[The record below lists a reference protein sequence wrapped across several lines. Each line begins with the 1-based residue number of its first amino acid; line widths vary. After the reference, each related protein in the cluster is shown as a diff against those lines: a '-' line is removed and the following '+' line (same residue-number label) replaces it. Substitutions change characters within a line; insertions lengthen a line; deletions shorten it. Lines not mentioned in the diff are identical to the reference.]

1 MPSRLSILA
10 LFYRAMADEP
20 LFSSGKERSVQLPGA
35 MSAWQVHLEEP
46 ERGSDGL
53 NTFDCENNLLRRG
66 RTIWLR
72 ALFVFPPRPESC
84 VDYVVTGG
92 ST

>member
-1 MPSRLSILA
+1 LPSFTGPWRMNHYSRRA
-10 LFYRAMADEP
+10 RRDQSSYR
-20 LFSSGKERSVQLPGA
+20 GA
-35 MSAWQVHLEEP
+35 MSAWQVDLEEP
-46 ERGSDGL
+46 ERGSDGH

-66 RTIWLR
+66 RTIWLG
-72 ALFVFPPRPESC
+72 ALFVFRPRPESG